1 MNELFIN
8 LCKNQ
13 HILQQIYNENKRK
26 YKLNKNREEKSRV
39 KQNVALLKECK
50 NKKENHGFLL

>member
-39 KQNVALLKECK
+39 KHLQYQFQHQQRL
-50 NKKENHGFLL
+50 HGSIQ

>member
-39 KQNVALLKECK
+39 KECK
-50 NKKENHGFLL
+50 NKKEGS